1 MTQLTKSI
9 SSWELDPFD
18 LLWKNIFDDN
28 SKFSTLVDKINYP
41 VDIYEEDN
49 GITFEL
55 AVVGLEKDEIHIEVQ
70 GENLRIKYEKPKDT
84 TERFH
89 IYKGIAR
96 RSFDIAWKVSSKF
109 DLSKLDASLD
119 KGLLKIFVPLSEE
132 RKPKMIEIK
141 TIK

>member
-1 MTQLTKSI
+1 MTQLTKPI

-18 LLWKNIFDDN
+18 LLWKNIFDGTSN
-28 SKFSTLVDKINYP
+28 FSTLVDKISYP

-55 AVVGLEKDEIHIEVQ
+55 AVVGLDKEDIQIEVQ
-70 GENLRIKYEKPKDT
+70 ADNLRIKYEKPKDAK
-84 TERFH
+84 ERLH
-89 IYKGIAR
+89 VYKGIAR
-96 RSFDIAWKVSSKF
+96 RSFDLAWKVSSKF
-109 DLSKLDASLD
+109 DLSKLEASLD
-119 KGLLKIFVPLSEE
+119 KGLLTIFVPLSEE